1 MDTLKVKLLV
11 SRSGEDGSHSP
22 GDTIDLPIKEALS
35 LIDSDQAT
43 PVNKKAYETAV
54 NAIKA
59 LQTAEA
65 EKEAQRTAVLEK
77 ETLTAE
83 LRDLYAQVARKVAQI
98 EGVVL
103 SDEEVEEFVE
113 KSMKGED
120 PANDNGNFTAGK
132 SNEENKEK
140 LGTDDDKKSE
150 ENVTTTEE
158 K

>member
-1 MDTLKVKLLV
+1 MNTLKLKLLTG
-11 SRSGEDGSHSP
+11 RSGDDGSYSP
-22 GDTIDLPIKEALS
+22 GDTIDLPIKEALA
-35 LIDSDQAT
+35 LIDSDQALPT
-43 PVNKKAYETAV
+43 NKKAYEA
-54 NAIKA
+54 AIAIIKA
-59 LQTAEA
+59 QKTADA
-65 EKEAQRTAVLEK
+65 EQEAQIAAILEK
-77 ETLTAE
+77 DTLTAE

-120 PANDNGNFTAGK
+120 PASDTGNFPAGNSDK
-132 SNEENKEK
+132 ESNQDPAA
-140 LGTDDDKKSE
+140 DDDKKSD